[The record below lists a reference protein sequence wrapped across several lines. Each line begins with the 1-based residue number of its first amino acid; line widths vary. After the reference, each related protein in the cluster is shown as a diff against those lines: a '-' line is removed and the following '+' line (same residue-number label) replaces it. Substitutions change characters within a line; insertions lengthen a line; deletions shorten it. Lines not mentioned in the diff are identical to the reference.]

1 MMKGLSLSMALAG
14 LVGFSYLTVQ
24 HCSYEIQ
31 RSEAVEPQPAREHQS
46 EENERRQ
53 HLKRD
58 LYWRYINMLEID
70 LPFIN
75 RKDLEVEGISKSCD
89 EEEIK
94 KKHAELLEY
103 IKQRETL
110 LPTAQND
117 GPIHAIWESTDDLIC
132 LDINLANYKYRDN
145 PEKYRGLM
153 EDIVEHYKQLGR
165 FAGAA
170 RIYHHLS
177 EYYLHKDTEKSKEYM
192 KKTREYFRKDWYGVE
207 EVIKITSLEELAVLR
222 DEDLQHGN
230 YWSAGKIE
238 WYLGNK
244 ERGKSLI
251 MQSSE
256 YQRLVKESKISVERD
271 EYHDAIQDLW
281 GELIPFYK
289 EIMKEL
295 CGKNKKC
302 LREVRTHVPAKNYPL
317 MMF

>member
-1 MMKGLSLSMALAG
+1 MKELSLSLTLAG
-14 LVGFSYLTVQ
+14 LIGLSSFTAQ

-31 RSEAVEPQPAREHQS
+31 RSETVELQPAREHQT
-46 EENERRQ
+46 EESKRRQ
-53 HLKRD
+53 LLKRD
-58 LYWRYINMLEID
+58 PYWHYINTLEVA

-75 RKDLEVEGISKSCD
+75 RKDIEVEGIQKLCD
-89 EEEIK
+89 EEKVK

-132 LDINLANYKYRDN
+132 LDINLANCKYWN
-145 PEKYRGLM
+145 NSEKYRGLM
-153 EDIVEHYKQLGR
+153 EDSAEHYNQLGR

-177 EYYLHKDTEKSKEYM
+177 EYYFHKDTEKSKEYM
-192 KKTREYFRKDWYGVE
+192 KKTREYFRKRWNVVE
-207 EVIKITSLEELAVLR
+207 EVIKITPLEELAVLR

-251 MQSSE
+251 MQSPE
-256 YQRLVKESKISVERD
+256 YQQLVKESKISVERD
-271 EYHDAIQDLW
+271 EYYDAIQNLW
-281 GELIPFYK
+281 GDLIPFYK

-295 CGKNKKC
+295 CGRNKKC
-302 LREVRTHVPAKNYPL
+302 LREVQRHVPAKNYRL
-317 MMF
+317 TMF